1 MKFHGMLLYNTG
13 AALYIILNHEQ
24 PLYIIFLLNSV
35 DFFVCTLVWLRHIG
49 FRWQVT
55 LYFKWSVMWPTL
67 VCLELRCSASRWFG
81 MQRCDTF
88 EVKKKKGRRAIRFMI
103 AARGNPPF
111 LQLRI
116 INKRGGLKILIGH
129 SVGPYDPIVDAVVEL
144 TFRAFQGG
152 RRAGLSHGVRW
163 TRGERFSEK
172 TGNKICEPPDFI
184 AFPRPPL

>member
-1 MKFHGMLLYNTG
+1 M
-13 AALYIILNHEQ
+13 
-24 PLYIIFLLNSV
+24 
-35 DFFVCTLVWLRHIG
+35 FVCTFVWLRHIG

-55 LYFKWSVMWPTL
+55 FLIYFKCSVMWPTL
-67 VCLELRCSASRWFG
+67 VWPWLRCLASRWRLQSEDFG
-81 MQRCDTF
+81 FRNATLRHF
-88 EVKKKKGRRAIRFMI
+88 RSEKKKGRRAIRFMV

-184 AFPRPPL
+184 AFPRPPQLL